1 MWKTPNRPNKQI
13 SQTFNDG
20 MVTICRIEDAAQ
32 PGYAPEPEIV
42 ENKYN
47 LRYEEQRVG
56 VTRYYSARQAQIRID
71 KVIRVQKVSGINT
84 QDIAILQTGEKYRID
99 QVQIVPEVY
108 PPCLDLSLVL
118 FEQEA

>member
-1 MWKTPNRPNKQI
+1 MWKAPNRPNKQV
-13 SQTFNDG
+13 SQIFNDG

-71 KVIRVQKVSGINT
+71 KVIRVQKVNNIST
-84 QDIAILQTGEKYRID
+84 QDAAILQNGEKYRID
-99 QVQIVPEVY
+99 QVQIVPDVY
-108 PPCLDLSLVL
+108 PPCLDLSLIA